1 MTSASWVVPI
11 LYEIDRVRNGRTYV
25 TRVVRAIQNGRVIFA
40 MLCSFKKPEPWQ
52 PGHQSPMPSV
62 RPPEECELDE
72 DRLLRLAKQEDL
84 DPRAKEVY
92 KQLAEVCYQEDS
104 FQNQHLEK

>member
-1 MTSASWVVPI
+1 
-11 LYEIDRVRNGRTYV
+11 
-25 TRVVRAIQNGRVIFA
+25 
-40 MLCSFKKPEPWQ
+40 
-52 PGHQSPMPSV
+52 MPSV

-104 FQNQHLEK
+104 FQNQHLEKWFVNDLSYRNKFGVRWLLKLPPITKRDQMERSW